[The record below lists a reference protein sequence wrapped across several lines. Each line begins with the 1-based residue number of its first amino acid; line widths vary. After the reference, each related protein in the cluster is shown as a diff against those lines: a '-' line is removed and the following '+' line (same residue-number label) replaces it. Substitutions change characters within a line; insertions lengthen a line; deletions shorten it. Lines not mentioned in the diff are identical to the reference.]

1 MELRVLQYFLT
12 ICREENILGAA
23 QSLHLSQP
31 TLSRQLKDLEA
42 ELGKQLFIRG
52 NRKITLT
59 EEGMI
64 LRKRAEEIIQLVQ
77 KTEDEISLPDKT
89 IAGNIYIGAGET
101 DGVRFIAKAQQ
112 TIRKDYP
119 LVRFHMESG
128 DSVTTVERLDKGLL
142 DFALVFGKVDS
153 SKYASLK
160 IPYLDTWG
168 VLMRRDS
175 PLAEKKSVQPED
187 LWDKPLL
194 ISRQEY
200 TKKTLFPWL
209 KQDREQLNIIGTYNL
224 LFNASIMVEEG
235 LGYALG
241 LDRIINVS
249 GNSRLCFRPLFPR
262 VQSDTH
268 IIWKKHQALTKHAEK
283 FLKQLKISVSE

>member
-77 KTEDEISLPDKT
+77 KTEDEISLPAKT
-89 IAGNIYIGAGET
+89 SAGNIYIGAGET

-153 SKYASLK
+153 SKYAFLK

>member
-249 GNSRLCFRPLFPR
+249 GNSRLCFRPLSPR

>member
-175 PLAEKKSVQPED
+175 PLAEKKYVQPED

-249 GNSRLCFRPLFPR
+249 GNSRLCFRPLSPQ